1 MAAKEK
7 SSTGTRKSTLHRL
20 AVPNGGEVE
29 FRTLVRPHYLDRP
42 GYQVREFAWEGVTGL
57 LVNGGIPRDRADW
70 CPAVERITGLE
81 VNERNHSA
89 AGLVLMRTERGLYA
103 LSYGVG
109 QHMLDPYYRDDEFG
123 LEFATRCLDE
133 DGIIKVRNQIMD
145 GRGRVDEYSVA
156 RGERIDGFGLDR
168 FGAVVRRIC
177 GTVSGIPLT
186 SLPSGTSKH
195 VRVECSESTI
205 KLPLAT
211 TPEEFLS
218 DLRAIEEVCSRPDPL
233 PELGFVDRLR
243 TLDNRSRKAVDAQAV
258 LEGMLADPSH
268 PRLTLGVPESCQE
281 GFGSAQAFRISSGS
295 RSVDV
300 TDLALPVLLEFVSEK
315 TEGECLKALG
325 QVRVV
330 MFSDDD
336 LKTPASAATTGKEWL
351 IADVPVG
358 TARYFYGHGKWYEVG
373 AGFLETLEEE
383 LRELLGKPS
392 SVQLPA
398 WPKGVPNAKG
408 RDSHDEDWY
417 NKQAAGQEG
426 YLLFDKKNIVT
437 DKFNGGGLEVCDV
450 LGPDNQLICVK
461 KATSSD
467 GTAPLNHL
475 FAQAVTAVETLR
487 SDEAIRSAF
496 LKQVADRTPD
506 HRLLSDF
513 GTLKVVLAILL
524 KDGKEITVDSL
535 FAFAQV
541 SLLQS
546 ARRLRAMNAEVE
558 VVAVRR

>member
-1 MAAKEK
+1 VTTKEK
-7 SSTGTRKSTLHRL
+7 SSTSTRKSTLHRL
-20 AVPNGGEVE
+20 TVPDGGEAE
-29 FRTLVRPHYLDRP
+29 LRALVRPRYLDRP
-42 GYQVREFAWEGVTGL
+42 GYQVRDFAQEGVTGL

-133 DGIIKVRNQIMD
+133 DGIIKIRNQIMD

-186 SLPSGTSKH
+186 SLPSGTSKRI
-195 VRVECSESTI
+195 RVECSESTI

-211 TPEEFLS
+211 TPEEFLK
-218 DLRAIEEVCSRPDPL
+218 DLRAIEGVCSRPDPL
-233 PELGFVDRLR
+233 PELRFVDRLR
-243 TLDNRSRKAVDAQAV
+243 GLDNRSRKAVEAQTR
-258 LEGMLADPSH
+258 LEAMLTDLEH
-268 PRLTLGVPESCQE
+268 PRLTLGVPEACQE
-281 GFGSAQAFRISSGS
+281 GFGSAQAFRVSLGG
-295 RSVDV
+295 RSFDIP
-300 TDLALPVLLEFVSEK
+300 DLDLSVLLRFVADK
-315 TEGECLKALG
+315 PEGERLKTLG
-325 QVRVV
+325 QVRVA

-351 IADVPVG
+351 VADVPVG

-373 AGFLETLEEE
+373 AGFLETLEDE
-383 LRELLGKPS
+383 LRQLLSKPP
-392 SVQLPA
+392 SVHLPA
-398 WPKGVPNAKG
+398 WPKGALGTKG

-417 NKQAAGQEG
+417 NKQAAGQND

-437 DKFNGGGLEVCDV
+437 DKFNGGGLEICDV

-487 SDEAIRSAF
+487 SDEAIRSEF
-496 LKQVADRTPD
+496 LRQVANRAPG

-558 VVAVRR
+558 VCAIRR

>member
-1 MAAKEK
+1 MTPTKK
-7 SSTGTRKSTLHRL
+7 TTGTRKSTLHRL
-20 AVPNGGEVE
+20 VVPDGGAVEL
-29 FRTLVRPHYLDRP
+29 RALLRPHYLDRA
-42 GYQVREFAWEGVTGL
+42 GYQVREFRWPGVTGL

-70 CPAVERITGLE
+70 CPAVERITGLQ

-89 AGLVLMRTERGLYA
+89 AGLVLMRTERSIYA

-109 QHMLDPYYRDDEFG
+109 QHMLDPYYRDDGFG

-133 DGIIKVRNQIMD
+133 DGIIKIRNQIMD
-145 GRGRVDEYSVA
+145 GRGRVDEYSVS

-177 GTVSGIPLT
+177 GTVSGVPLT
-186 SLPSGTSKH
+186 SLPSGASKH
-195 VRVECSESTI
+195 IRVECSESTI

-211 TPEEFLS
+211 TPEEFLN
-218 DLRAIEEVCSRPDPL
+218 DLRAIEDVCSHPDPL
-233 PELGFVDRLR
+233 PELRFVDRLHA
-243 TLDNRSRKAVDAQAV
+243 LDNRSRKAVEALAS
-258 LEGMLADPSH
+258 LEAMLSDPYH

-281 GFGSAQAFRISSGS
+281 GFSSVQAFRISSGS

-300 TDLALPVLLEFVSEK
+300 SDLDLPVLLEFVSDK
-315 TEGECLKALG
+315 ARGERLKALG
-325 QVRVV
+325 QLRIT
-330 MFSDDD
+330 MFSDED
-336 LKTPASAATTGKEWL
+336 LTTPASSATTGKEWL
-351 IADVPVG
+351 VADVPVG

-373 AGFLETLEEE
+373 AGFLETLEDE
-383 LRELLGKPS
+383 LRQLLGKPA
-392 SVQLPA
+392 SVLLPPWSRGA
-398 WPKGVPNAKG
+398 RDSKG

-417 NKQAAGQEG
+417 NKQAAAQDG

-437 DKFNGGGLEVCDV
+437 EKFNGGGLEICDV

-461 KATSSD
+461 KATSSN

-487 SDEAIRSAF
+487 SDEAIRSAY
-496 LKQVADRTPD
+496 LKQVADRAPD

-513 GTLKVVLAILL
+513 GTLKVVLAMLL
-524 KDGKEITVDSL
+524 KDGQEITVDSL

-558 VVAVRR
+558 VIAIRR

>member
-1 MAAKEK
+1 MNVKKK
-7 SSTGTRKSTLHRL
+7 SKTGTRKSTLHRL
-20 AVPNGGEVE
+20 TVPDDGDIEL
-29 FRTLVRPHYLDRP
+29 RALVRSHYLDRP
-42 GYQVREFAWEGVTGL
+42 GYQVREFAQEHVTGL
-57 LVNGGIPRDRADW
+57 LVNGGIDRDRTDW
-70 CPAVERITGLE
+70 SPAVERITGLE
-81 VNERNHSA
+81 TNERNRSA
-89 AGLVLMRTERGLYA
+89 AALILMRTERGLYA

-133 DGIIKVRNQIMD
+133 DGIIKIRNQIMD

-186 SLPSGTSKH
+186 SLPAGTSKH
-195 VRVECSESTI
+195 IRVECSESTI

-211 TPEEFLS
+211 TPDEFLS
-218 DLRAIEEVCSRPDPL
+218 DLRAIEEICSRPDPL
-233 PELGFVDRLR
+233 PELRFVDRLR
-243 TLDNRSRKAVDAQAV
+243 TLDNRSRKAVDAHTS
-258 LEGMLADPSH
+258 LEAMLADPGH
-268 PRLTLGVPESCQE
+268 ARLTLGVPESCQE
-281 GFGSAQAFRISSGS
+281 GFGSAQAFRISLGS

-300 TDLALPVLLEFVSEK
+300 ADLDLPVLLGFVSEK
-315 TEGECLKALG
+315 AQGERLKALG

-351 IADVPVG
+351 IADIPVG

-383 LRELLGKPS
+383 LRQLLGKPP
-392 SVQLPA
+392 SVQLPT
-398 WPKGVPNAKG
+398 WPKGPLNAKG
-408 RDSHDEDWY
+408 RDAHDEDWY
-417 NKQAAGQEG
+417 NKRVSDQEG
-426 YLLFDKKNIVT
+426 CLLFDKKNIVT
-437 DKFNGGGLEVCDV
+437 DKFNGGGLEICDV

-461 KATSSD
+461 KATSSS

-487 SDEAIRSAF
+487 SDDAIRSAF
-496 LKQVADRTPD
+496 LKQVAGRTPD

-513 GTLKVVLAILL
+513 GALKVVLGILL
-524 KDGKEITVDSL
+524 KDGQEITVDSL

-558 VVAVRR
+558 VISIRR

>member
-1 MAAKEK
+1 MDAKQQN
-7 SSTGTRKSTLHRL
+7 TGTRKSTLHRL
-20 AVPNGGEVE
+20 TVPDGQPVDL
-29 FRTLVRPHYLDRP
+29 RALVRPRYLSRP
-42 GYQVREFAWEGVTGL
+42 GYQVRDFSREGVTGL

-177 GTVSGIPLT
+177 GTVSNVALT
-186 SLPSGTSKH
+186 SLSAGTSKH

-218 DLRAIEEVCSRPDPL
+218 DLRAVEEVCARADPL
-233 PELGFVDRLR
+233 PELRFVDRLH
-243 TLDNRSRKAVDAQAV
+243 TLDNRSRKAVDAQTA
-258 LEGMLADPSH
+258 LETMLADASH
-268 PRLTLGVPESCQE
+268 PRMTLGVPDACQE
-281 GFGSAQAFRISSGS
+281 GFGSAQAFRIALGS

-300 TDLALPVLLEFVSEK
+300 FDLDLPVLLQFVSDEP
-315 TEGECLKALG
+315 EGDRMKALNR
-325 QVRVV
+325 VRVV

-336 LKTPASAATTGKEWL
+336 LQTPAGAATSGKEWL

-358 TARYFYGHGKWYEVG
+358 TTRYFYGHGKWYEVG
-373 AGFLETLEEE
+373 AGFLETLEDE
-383 LRELLGKPS
+383 LRQLLDKPS
-392 SVQLPA
+392 SVQLPT
-398 WPKGVPNAKG
+398 WPKGAPSSK
-408 RDSHDEDWY
+408 RKDSHDEDWY
-417 NKQAAGQEG
+417 NKRAASQDG
-426 YLLFDKKNIVT
+426 YLLFDKKNVVT
-437 DKFNGGGLEVCDV
+437 DKFNGGGLEICDV

-461 KATSSD
+461 KASSSD

-487 SDEAIRSAF
+487 SDETIRSDF
-496 LKQVADRTPD
+496 LRQVAKRAPG
-506 HRLLSDF
+506 HRLLGDF
-513 GTLKVVLAILL
+513 GTLRVVLAILL
-524 KDGKEITVDSL
+524 KDGKEITIDSL

-558 VVAVRR
+558 VIAIRR

>member
-1 MAAKEK
+1 MDAKQQN
-7 SSTGTRKSTLHRL
+7 TGTRKSTLHRL
-20 AVPNGGEVE
+20 TVPDGRPVDL
-29 FRTLVRPHYLDRP
+29 RALVRPRYLSRP
-42 GYQVREFAWEGVTGL
+42 GYQVREFSREGVTGL

-177 GTVSGIPLT
+177 GTVSGIALT

-218 DLRAIEEVCSRPDPL
+218 DLRAIEEVCARADPL
-233 PELGFVDRLR
+233 PELRFVDRLH
-243 TLDNRSRKAVDAQAV
+243 TLDNRSRKAVDAQAA
-258 LEGMLADPSH
+258 LEAMLADASH
-268 PRLTLGVPESCQE
+268 PRLTLGVPEACQE
-281 GFGSAQAFRISSGS
+281 GFGSAQAFRITLGS
-295 RSVDV
+295 HSDDV
-300 TDLALPVLLEFVSEK
+300 FDLDLPVLLQFVSDK
-315 TEGECLKALG
+315 AEGDRMKALS

-336 LKTPASAATTGKEWL
+336 LKTPAGAATSGKEWL

-358 TARYFYGHGKWYEVG
+358 TTRYFYGHGKWYEVG
-373 AGFLETLEEE
+373 ARFLETLEDE
-383 LRELLGKPS
+383 LRQLLDKPS
-392 SVQLPA
+392 SVQLPT
-398 WPKGVPNAKG
+398 WPKGAPNSK
-408 RDSHDEDWY
+408 RQDSHDEDWY
-417 NKQAAGQEG
+417 NKRAADQDG
-426 YLLFDKKNIVT
+426 YLLFDKKNVVT
-437 DKFNGGGLEVCDV
+437 DKFNGGGLEICDV

-461 KATSSD
+461 KASSSA

-487 SDEAIRSAF
+487 SDEAIRRDF
-496 LKQVADRTPD
+496 LRQVADRTPD

-524 KDGKEITVDSL
+524 KDGKEITIDSL

-558 VVAVRR
+558 VFAIRR